1 MKRTRL
7 STLLLLILAVS
18 LVLSACG
25 GNDGNEPSK
34 SNNAGASSEGAES
47 SSPPSESGDK
57 EPVTLKIS
65 SWNPVSEKVIAKF
78 EEKYPYITVETDQ
91 IADQYREVIRTR
103 IVSKADMDIAWMFP
117 NQMREYVDQGVL
129 MDMSNEPWKS
139 NYLESAVQLGT
150 VNGKTYGVPYNYYAV
165 VIFFNRD
172 IFKKLNLE
180 VPTTWEELLAVSEK
194 IKADGIAPF
203 VTGGKDAWA
212 TQFMSSGN
220 FGAYQHKD
228 PQVFE
233 KLASGEKKWTDPE
246 FANFFDALSELVD
259 KGYFLD
265 NSVGLGNAQVVQVFK
280 EGKAAMYPMGSW
292 ALDEF
297 PAEFKEFEVGAF
309 PIPLNKGGEPLVVNL
324 ISDNIFTGISWS
336 KHPEEVKLF
345 MNFIAEPET
354 AKLWSEDTKSA
365 VTVVGGTSPTYHPIA
380 EELTKSIEA
389 NVTTIF
395 PSLTPSMEPAYF
407 PMLQQI
413 LLKQKIDKAEL
424 MKEMH
429 KAQEKDIKK

>member
-1 MKRTRL
+1 MKLSRL
-7 STLLLLILAVS
+7 SALLLLVLAVS
-18 LVLSACG
+18 LIVSACG
-25 GNDGNEPSK
+25 DNKNSGAPASSGS
-34 SNNAGASSEGAES
+34 GASPSA
-47 SSPPSESGDK
+47 SESGSAPSGEDK

-65 SWNPVSEKVIAKF
+65 SWNPLSQKVIEKF
-78 EEKYPYITVETDQ
+78 EEQYPYITVEPDQ

-117 NQMREYVDQGVL
+117 NQMREYVDQNVL
-129 MDMSNEPWKS
+129 MDMSGEAWKD

-150 VNGKTYGVPYNYYAV
+150 VDGKTYGVPYNYYAV
-165 VIFFNRD
+165 VVFYNRD
-172 IFKKLNLE
+172 VFKNLGLN
-180 VPTTWEELLAVSEK
+180 VPTTWEELLDVSEK
-194 IKADGIAPF
+194 IKASGLAPF

-212 TQFMSSGN
+212 TQFMSSGQ

-228 PQVFE
+228 PLVFE

-246 FANFFDALSELVD
+246 FADFFGPLSELAD
-259 KGYFLD
+259 KGYFLE

-297 PAEFKEFEVGAF
+297 PADFKEFEVGAF
-309 PIPLNKGGEPLVVNL
+309 PIPLNKAGEPLVVNL

-345 MNFIAEPET
+345 MDFIAWPET
-354 AKLWSEDTKSA
+354 AKLWSDDTKSA

-380 EELTKSIEA
+380 EELTKSIES
-389 NVTTIF
+389 NISTIF

-413 LLKQKIDKAEL
+413 LLKQKPDLAKL
-424 MKEMH
+424 MEEMQ
-429 KAQEKDIKK
+429 KAQEKDYK

>member
-1 MKRTRL
+1 MKHSRL
-7 STLLLLILAVS
+7 SALLLLLLSVS
-18 LVLSACG
+18 LIVSACG
-25 GNDGNEPSK
+25 GGNKNTDSPATGSSDAAPSK
-34 SNNAGASSEGAES
+34 AAA
-47 SSPPSESGDK
+47 DK
-57 EPVTLKIS
+57 ETVTLKIS
-65 SWNPVSEKVIAKF
+65 SWNPISQKVIEKF
-78 EEKYPYITVETDQ
+78 EEQYPYITVEPDQ

-103 IVSKADMDIAWMFP
+103 IISKADMDIVWMFP

-129 MDMSNEPWKS
+129 MDMSGEAWKG

-150 VNGKTYGVPYNYYAV
+150 VEGKTYGVPYNYYAV
-165 VIFFNRD
+165 VIFYNRGVFND
-172 IFKKLNLE
+172 LGLN
-180 VPTTWEELLAVSEK
+180 VPTTWEELLDVSEK
-194 IKADGIAPF
+194 IKASGLAPF

-220 FGAYQHKD
+220 FGAYQNKD
-228 PQVFE
+228 PLVFE

-246 FANFFDALSELVD
+246 FADFFGPLSELVD
-259 KGYFLD
+259 KGYFLE

-297 PAEFKEFEVGAF
+297 PADFKEFEVGAF
-309 PIPLNKGGEPLVVNL
+309 PIPLNKAGEPLVVNL

-345 MNFIAEPET
+345 MDFIAQPDT

-365 VTVVGGTSPTYHPIA
+365 VTVVGGTSPTYHSIA
-380 EELTKSIEA
+380 EELTKSIES
-389 NVTTIF
+389 NVSTIF

-413 LLKQKIDKAEL
+413 LLKQKPDLAKL
-424 MKEMH
+424 MEEMQ
-429 KAQEKDIKK
+429 KAQEKDYK

>member
-1 MKRTRL
+1 MNHFRFPK
-7 STLLLLILAVS
+7 LLLIALISAL
-18 LVLSACG
+18 LVSACG
-25 GNDGNEPSK
+25 NGNDAKPS
-34 SNNAGASSEGAES
+34 NASPSASTSGG
-47 SSPPSESGDK
+47 SGDAASNK
-57 EPVTLKIS
+57 DPVTLKIS
-65 SWNPVSEKVIAKF
+65 SWNPISTKVIEKF
-78 EEKYPYITVETDQ
+78 EEKYPYITIEPDQ

-129 MDMSNEPWKS
+129 MDFSDASWKG

-165 VIFFNRD
+165 VIFYNRD
-172 IFKKLNLE
+172 VFKKLNLE
-180 VPTTWEELLAVSEK
+180 VPKTWEELLAVSEK
-194 IKADGIAPF
+194 IKASGLAPF

-228 PQVFE
+228 PQIFE

-246 FANFFDALSELVD
+246 VANFYDPLIELVD
-259 KGYFLD
+259 KGYFLE

-297 PAEFKEFEVGAF
+297 PAEFKDFEVGAF

-336 KHPEEVKLF
+336 KHQEEIKLF
-345 MNFIAEPET
+345 MEFIAQPEN
-354 AKLWSEDTKSA
+354 AKLWSDDTKAA

-380 EELTKSIEA
+380 AELTASIEA
-389 NVTTIF
+389 NISTIF

-413 LLKQKIDKAEL
+413 LLKQNPNPADL
-424 MKEMH
+424 LQEMQ
-429 KAQEKDIKK
+429 KAQEKDYAK

>member
-1 MKRTRL
+1 MKHSRVSAIL
-7 STLLLLILAVS
+7 FLMLAVA
-18 LVLSACG
+18 LVVSACG
-25 GNDGNEPSK
+25 GGNSASPEPS
-34 SNNAGASSEGAES
+34 SSGSAGAS
-47 SSPPSESGDK
+47 PSATAADK

-65 SWNPVSEKVIAKF
+65 SWNPLSQKVIDKF
-78 EEKYPYITVETDQ
+78 EETYPYITVEPDQ

-103 IVSKADMDIAWMFP
+103 VVSKADMDIVWMFP
-117 NQMREYVDQGVL
+117 NQMREYVDQDVL
-129 MDMSNEPWKS
+129 MDMSNEAWKG

-150 VNGKTYGVPYNYYAV
+150 VDGKTYGVPYNYYAV
-165 VIFFNRD
+165 VIFYNRD
-172 IFKKLNLE
+172 VFRDLGLE
-180 VPTTWEELLAVSEK
+180 VPTSWEELLDVSEK
-194 IKADGIAPF
+194 IKASGLSPF

-212 TQFMSSGN
+212 TQFMSSGQ

-228 PQVFE
+228 PLVFD

-246 FANFFDALSELVD
+246 FADFFGPLSELVD
-259 KGYFLD
+259 KGYFLE

-297 PAEFKEFEVGAF
+297 TEEFKEFEVGAF

-336 KHPEEVKLF
+336 KRQEEIKLF
-345 MNFIAEPET
+345 MEFIADPEN

-380 EELTKSIEA
+380 AELTSSIES
-389 NVTTIF
+389 NISTIF

-413 LLKQKIDKAEL
+413 LLKQKPDLAKL
-424 MKEMH
+424 MEEMQ
-429 KAQEKDIKK
+429 KAQEKDYK